1 MADTVRYI
9 ADPPRSAELV
19 IIGGGIVGAATAF
32 HASRAGLR
40 PVLLERRT
48 ALCTL
53 TTPASTGA
61 FRLQFDNREELELVR
76 ESLDLL
82 SNFSEVTGQ
91 TRYDPRLQRQGY
103 LWCTT
108 DAARAGWQRD
118 LVRRQHTWG
127 QSDIEH
133 LDGDEVRRRFPYV
146 SPDVLAARYREGDGF
161 LDPKEITLGFAAASG
176 AAVVTGC
183 GVTGLRVEG
192 GRLASV
198 QTNRGEISIGSSVI
212 AAGPFSGDVASL
224 AGIEL
229 PVQAVRRQ
237 KMTMPEVPEVPQ
249 DAPMT
254 IDDDTGAHWR
264 PGLRGAYLL
273 YTDPDEPPGPPA
285 EDLPTDHG
293 FALGLLDPESPVSV
307 ARVAPFWRRVWERGS
322 ANWILQAGQYTMTPD
337 HRPLL
342 GPTPVEDLY
351 VNTGY
356 SGHGIMGSSAGS
368 RIAVDTLTGKLR
380 QDQNPFR
387 LDREFQSRELDR
399 L

>member
-1 MADTVRYI
+1 MADTMRYVG
-9 ADPPRSAELV
+9 DPPRTAELV

-32 HASRAGLR
+32 HASRAGLH
-40 PVLLERRT
+40 PVLLERRA

-76 ESLDLL
+76 ESVDLL
-82 SNFSEVTGQ
+82 SNFSEATGQ
-91 TRYDPRLQRQGY
+91 ARYDPRLQRQGY

-108 DAARAGWQRD
+108 DPARAQWQRD
-118 LVRRQHTWG
+118 LVRKQHAWG
-127 QSDIEH
+127 QGDVEH

-146 SPDVLAARYREGDGF
+146 SPDVLAARYRAGDGF
-161 LDPKEITLGFAAASG
+161 LDPKEITLGFAASSG
-176 AAVVTGC
+176 ADVVTGC

-192 GRLASV
+192 GRLTSV
-198 QTNRGEISIGSSVI
+198 ETSRGEISTGRAVI
-212 AAGPFSGDVASL
+212 AAGPFSGEVASL
-224 AGIEL
+224 AGVEL

-264 PGLRGAYLL
+264 PGLRGAFLL
-273 YTDPDEPPGPPA
+273 YPDPGEPPGPPA
-285 EDLPTDHG
+285 EDLLTDHG
-293 FALGLLDPESPVSV
+293 FALGLLDPESPISV
-307 ARVAPFWRRVWERGS
+307 ARVAPFWRGVWERGS

-342 GPTPVEDLY
+342 GPTPVEGLY

-356 SGHGIMGSSAGS
+356 SGHGVMGSAAGS
-368 RIAVDTLTGKLR
+368 RIAVDTLTGRLSAE
-380 QDQNPFR
+380 QNPFHPTR
-387 LDREFQSRELDR
+387 QFRHRDLDR

>member
-1 MADTVRYI
+1 MADMVRYVG
-9 ADPPRSAELV
+9 DPPRSAELV

-40 PVLLERRT
+40 PVLLERRA

-76 ESLDLL
+76 ESMDLL
-82 SNFSEVTGQ
+82 SDFSEVTRQ
-91 TRYDPRLQRQGY
+91 ARYDPRLQRQGY

-108 DAARAGWQRD
+108 DPARAEWQRD

-127 QSDIEH
+127 QGDVEH

-146 SPDVLAARYREGDGF
+146 SPDVLAARYRAGDGF
-161 LDPKEITLGFAAASG
+161 LDPKETTLGFAASSG
-176 AAVVTGC
+176 ADVVTGC

-192 GRLASV
+192 GRLTSV
-198 QTNRGEISIGSSVI
+198 ETNRGEISTGRAVI

-224 AGIEL
+224 AGVEL

-254 IDDDTGAHWR
+254 IDDDTGVHWR
-264 PGLRGAYLL
+264 PGLRGAFLL

-285 EDLPTDHG
+285 EDLPTDHD
-293 FALGLLDPESPVSV
+293 FALRLLDPESPVSV
-307 ARVAPFWRRVWERGS
+307 ARVAPFWRGVWKRGS

-342 GPTPVEDLY
+342 GPTPMKNLY

-368 RIAVDTLTGKLR
+368 RIVVDTLTGRLSP
-380 QDQNPFR
+380 DQNPFR
-387 LDREFQSRELDR
+387 PTRVFQHRELDR

>member
-32 HASRAGLR
+32 QASRAGLR

-108 DAARAGWQRD
+108 DAARAGWQRA
-118 LVRRQHTWG
+118 LVRKQHTWG

-133 LDGDEVRRRFPYV
+133 LDGEEVRRRFPYV

-229 PVQAVRRQ
+229 PVRAVRRQ

>member
-32 HASRAGLR
+32 QASRAGLR

-61 FRLQFDNREELELVR
+61 FRLQFDNREELGLVR

-146 SPDVLAARYREGDGF
+146 SPDVLTARYREGDGF

-229 PVQAVRRQ
+229 PVRAVRRQ

>member
-108 DAARAGWQRD
+108 DTARAQWQRD
-118 LVRRQHTWG
+118 LVRKQHTWG

-229 PVQAVRRQ
+229 PVRAVRRQ

-307 ARVAPFWRRVWERGS
+307 ARVAPFWCRVWERGS

>member
-1 MADTVRYI
+1 MPDTVSYI

-91 TRYDPRLQRQGY
+91 THYDPRMQRQGY

-118 LVRRQHTWG
+118 LVLKQHTWG

-146 SPDVLAARYREGDGF
+146 SPDVVAARYREGDGF

-176 AAVVTGC
+176 AEVVTGC
-183 GVTGLRVEG
+183 GVTGLRVGG
-192 GRLASV
+192 GRLTSV
-198 QTNRGEISIGSSVI
+198 QTTKGEISTGLAVI
-212 AAGPFSGDVASL
+212 AAGPFSGEVASL
-224 AGIEL
+224 AGVEL

-237 KMTMPEVPEVPQ
+237 KITMPEVPEVPQ

-285 EDLPTDHG
+285 EDLPTDHD
-293 FALGLLDPESPVSV
+293 FALGLLDPESPISV
-307 ARVAPFWRRVWERGS
+307 ARVAPFWREVWERGS

-342 GPTPVEDLY
+342 GPTPVEDLF

-356 SGHGIMGSSAGS
+356 SGHGIMGSSAGG
-368 RIAVDTLTGKLR
+368 RIAVDTLTGRLSP
-380 QDQNPFR
+380 DQNPFR
-387 LDREFQSRELDR
+387 LDRKFRLRELDR

>member
-1 MADTVRYI
+1 V
-9 ADPPRSAELV
+9 
-19 IIGGGIVGAATAF
+19 
-32 HASRAGLR
+32 
-40 PVLLERRT
+40 
-48 ALCTL
+48 
-53 TTPASTGA
+53 
-61 FRLQFDNREELELVR
+61 QK
-76 ESLDLL
+76 
-82 SNFSEVTGQ
+82 
-91 TRYDPRLQRQGY
+91 
-103 LWCTT
+103 
-108 DAARAGWQRD
+108 
-118 LVRRQHTWG
+118 QHTWG

-133 LDGDEVRRRFPYV
+133 LEGDEVRNRFPYV
-146 SPDVLAARYREGDGF
+146 SPDVLAARYRAEDGF

-198 QTNRGEISIGSSVI
+198 QTNRGEISTGRAVI
-212 AAGPFSGDVASL
+212 AAGPFSGAVASL
-224 AGIEL
+224 AGVEL

-237 KMTMPEVPEVPQ
+237 KVIMPEVPEVPQ

-273 YTDPDEPPGPPA
+273 YTDPDEPSGPPA

-307 ARVAPFWRRVWERGS
+307 ARVAPFWRAVWERGS
-322 ANWILQAGQYTMTPD
+322 ANWILQAGQYTITPD

-356 SGHGIMGSSAGS
+356 SGHGIMGSAAGS
-368 RIAVDTLTGKLR
+368 RITVDTLTGELSP
-380 QDQNPFR
+380 DQNPFR
-387 LDREFQSRELDR
+387 LDREFQPRELDR

>member
-1 MADTVRYI
+1 
-9 ADPPRSAELV
+9 
-19 IIGGGIVGAATAF
+19 
-32 HASRAGLR
+32 
-40 PVLLERRT
+40 
-48 ALCTL
+48 
-53 TTPASTGA
+53 
-61 FRLQFDNREELELVR
+61 
-76 ESLDLL
+76 
-82 SNFSEVTGQ
+82 
-91 TRYDPRLQRQGY
+91 
-103 LWCTT
+103 
-108 DAARAGWQRD
+108 
-118 LVRRQHTWG
+118 
-127 QSDIEH
+127 
-133 LDGDEVRRRFPYV
+133 V
-146 SPDVLAARYREGDGF
+146 SPDVLTARYREGDGF

-229 PVQAVRRQ
+229 PVRAVRRQ

-307 ARVAPFWRRVWERGS
+307 ARVAPFWCRVWERGS

>member
-76 ESLDLL
+76 ESLDML
-82 SNFSEVTGQ
+82 SDCSEVTGQ

-108 DAARAGWQRD
+108 DAPRAAWQRD
-118 LVRRQHTWG
+118 LVRKQHTWG

-198 QTNRGEISIGSSVI
+198 QTNRGEISTEHTVI

-254 IDDDTGAHWR
+254 IDDDTGTHWR
-264 PGLRGAYLL
+264 PAAPGA
-273 YTDPDEPPGPPA
+273 
-285 EDLPTDHG
+285 
-293 FALGLLDPESPVSV
+293 S
-307 ARVAPFWRRVWERGS
+307 ARPC
-322 ANWILQAGQYTMTPD
+322 
-337 HRPLL
+337 RP
-342 GPTPVEDLY
+342 
-351 VNTGY
+351 
-356 SGHGIMGSSAGS
+356 
-368 RIAVDTLTGKLR
+368 
-380 QDQNPFR
+380 Q
-387 LDREFQSRELDR
+387 
-399 L
+399 

>member
-1 MADTVRYI
+1 MVDTVRYVRG
-9 ADPPRSAELV
+9 PPRAAELV

-40 PVLLERRT
+40 PVLLERRA

-76 ESLDLL
+76 ESVDLL

-91 TRYDPRLQRQGY
+91 PRYDSRLQRQGY

-108 DAARAGWQRD
+108 DPARAAWQRD
-118 LVRRQHTWG
+118 LVRKQHTWG
-127 QSDIEH
+127 QRDIEH
-133 LDGDEVRRRFPYV
+133 LDGEEVRRRFPYV
-146 SPDVLAARYREGDGF
+146 SPDVLAARYRAGDGF
-161 LDPKEITLGFAAASG
+161 LDPKEITLGFAASSG
-176 AAVVTGC
+176 ADVVTGC

-192 GRLASV
+192 GRLRSV
-198 QTNRGEISIGSSVI
+198 ETNRGEISTGRAVI

-224 AGIEL
+224 AGVEL

-237 KMTMPEVPEVPQ
+237 KVTMPEVPEVPQ

-264 PGLRGAYLL
+264 PGLRGAFLL
-273 YTDPDEPPGPPA
+273 YTDPDEPPGRPA

-307 ARVAPFWRRVWERGS
+307 ARVAPFWRGVWERGS

-356 SGHGIMGSSAGS
+356 SGHGVMGSAAGS
-368 RIAVDTLTGKLR
+368 RIVVDTLTGRLSP
-380 QDQNPFR
+380 DQNPFR
-387 LDREFQSRELDR
+387 PTREFQHRELDR

>member
-9 ADPPRSAELV
+9 GDPPRSAELV

-40 PVLLERRT
+40 PVLLERRA

-76 ESLDLL
+76 ESVDLL
-82 SNFSEVTGQ
+82 SEFSEVTGQ

-108 DAARAGWQRD
+108 DPARAQWQRD
-118 LVRRQHTWG
+118 LVRKQHAWG
-127 QSDIEH
+127 QGDVEH

-146 SPDVLAARYREGDGF
+146 SPDVLAARYRAADGF

-192 GRLASV
+192 ERLTSV
-198 QTNRGEISIGSSVI
+198 ETNRGEISTGRAVI
-212 AAGPFSGDVASL
+212 AAGPFSGEVASL
-224 AGIEL
+224 AGVEL
-229 PVQAVRRQ
+229 PVRAVRRQ
-237 KMTMPEVPEVPQ
+237 KMTMPEVPEVPP

-264 PGLRGAYLL
+264 PGLRGAFLL

-285 EDLPTDHG
+285 EDLLTDHD
-293 FALGLLDPESPVSV
+293 FALGLLDPESPTSV
-307 ARVAPFWRRVWERGS
+307 ARVAPFWRGVWERGS

-342 GPTPVEDLY
+342 GPTPVENLY

-356 SGHGIMGSSAGS
+356 SGHGVMGSAAGS
-368 RIAVDTLTGKLR
+368 RIAVDTLTCRLSPN
-380 QDQNPFR
+380 QNPFR

>member
-9 ADPPRSAELV
+9 ADPPRSAELA

-91 TRYDPRLQRQGY
+91 TRYDPRLQCQGY

-108 DAARAGWQRD
+108 DPARAGWQRD
-118 LVRRQHTWG
+118 LVRKQHTWG

-146 SPDVLAARYREGDGF
+146 SSDVLAARYRAGDGF

-176 AAVVTGC
+176 ADVVTGC
-183 GVTGLRVEG
+183 GVMGLRVEG
-192 GRLASV
+192 GRLENV
-198 QTNRGEISIGSSVI
+198 QTNRGEISIGRAVI
-212 AAGPFSGDVASL
+212 AAGPFSGDVATL

-285 EDLPTDHG
+285 EDLPTDHD

-342 GPTPVEDLY
+342 GPTPVKNLY

-387 LDREFQSRELDR
+387 LDREFQSRELDW

>member
-1 MADTVRYI
+1 MADTVRYLG
-9 ADPPRSAELV
+9 DPPRSAELI

-32 HASRAGLR
+32 HASRAGLH
-40 PVLLERRT
+40 PVLLERRP

-53 TTPASTGA
+53 TTPASTGS

-76 ESLDLL
+76 ESVDLL
-82 SNFSEVTGQ
+82 SNFSEVTRQ
-91 TRYDPRLQRQGY
+91 TKYDPRIQRQGY

-108 DAARAGWQRD
+108 DPTRAEWQRD
-118 LVRRQHTWG
+118 LVQKQHTWG

-146 SPDVLAARYREGDGF
+146 SSDVLAARYRAADGF
-161 LDPKEITLGFAAASG
+161 LDPKEITLGFAAASD
-176 AAVVTGC
+176 ADVVTSC
-183 GVTGLRVEG
+183 GVTALRVEG
-192 GRLASV
+192 GRLTSV
-198 QTNRGEISIGSSVI
+198 ETNKGEIHTGLTVI
-212 AAGPFSGDVASL
+212 AAGPFSGEVASL
-224 AGIEL
+224 AEIEL
-229 PVQAVRRQ
+229 PVQTVRRQ
-237 KMTMPEVPEVPQ
+237 KVTMPDVPEVPQ
-249 DAPMT
+249 NAPMT

-273 YTDPDEPPGPPA
+273 YTDPDEPPAPPA
-285 EDLPTDHG
+285 EDLLTDHN
-293 FALGLLDPESPVSV
+293 FALKLLDPENTISV
-307 ARVAPFWRRVWERGS
+307 VRISPFWRQVWERGS

-342 GPTPVEDLY
+342 GPTSIENLY

-356 SGHGIMGSSAGS
+356 SGHGVMGSAAGS
-368 RIAVDTLTGKLR
+368 RIVVDTLTGKLS

-387 LDREFQSRELDR
+387 PDREFQPRELDR

>member
-1 MADTVRYI
+1 MPDTVRYI
-9 ADPPRSAELV
+9 ADLPRSAELV
-19 IIGGGIVGAATAF
+19 VIGGGIVGAATAF
-32 HASRAGLR
+32 HASRAGVR

-53 TTPASTGA
+53 TTPASTGG

-82 SNFSEVTGQ
+82 SNFSKVTRQ
-91 TRYDPRLQRQGY
+91 TQYDPMMQRQGY

-108 DAARAGWQRD
+108 DETRAAWQRD
-118 LVRRQHTWG
+118 LVRKQHAWG

-146 SPDVLAARYREGDGF
+146 SPEVLAARYREGDGF

-192 GRLASV
+192 GRLTSV
-198 QTNRGEISIGSSVI
+198 QTTRGEISPGLAVI
-212 AAGPFSGDVASL
+212 AAGPFSGEVASL
-224 AGIEL
+224 AGVEL
-229 PVQAVRRQ
+229 PVQAVRQQ

-264 PGLRGAYLL
+264 PGLRGAFLL

-285 EDLPTDHG
+285 EDLPTDHD
-293 FALGLLDPESPVSV
+293 FALGLLDPESPISV
-307 ARVAPFWRRVWERGS
+307 ARVAPFWRKVWERGS

-342 GPTPVEDLY
+342 GPTPVENLF

-368 RIAVDTLTGKLR
+368 RIAVDTLTGRLSP
-380 QDQNPFR
+380 DQNPFR
-387 LDREFQSRELDR
+387 PDREFRPRELDR

>member
-1 MADTVRYI
+1 VRYI

-32 HASRAGLR
+32 QASRAGLR

-146 SPDVLAARYREGDGF
+146 SPDVLTARYREGDGF

-183 GVTGLRVEG
+183 GVAGLRVEG

-307 ARVAPFWRRVWERGS
+307 ARVAPFWCRVWERGS

>member
-32 HASRAGLR
+32 QASRAGLL

-118 LVRRQHTWG
+118 LVRKQHTWG

-198 QTNRGEISIGSSVI
+198 QTNRGEISIGGSVI

-307 ARVAPFWRRVWERGS
+307 ARVAPFWRSVWERGS

>member
-1 MADTVRYI
+1 MAESVRYVG
-9 ADPPRSAELV
+9 DPPRSAELV

-40 PVLLERRT
+40 PVLLERRA

-76 ESLDLL
+76 ESVGLL
-82 SNFSEVTGQ
+82 SDFSEVTGQ
-91 TRYDPRLQRQGY
+91 ERYDPRLQRQGY

-108 DAARAGWQRD
+108 DPTRAEWQRD
-118 LVRRQHTWG
+118 LVQRQHTWG

-133 LDGDEVRRRFPYV
+133 LEGDEVRNRFPYV
-146 SPDVLAARYREGDGF
+146 SPDVLAARYRAEDGF

-198 QTNRGEISIGSSVI
+198 QTNRGEISTGRAVI
-212 AAGPFSGDVASL
+212 ASGPFSGDVASL
-224 AGIEL
+224 AGVEL

-237 KMTMPEVPEVPQ
+237 KVTMPEVPEVPQ

-273 YTDPDEPPGPPA
+273 YTDPDEPSGPPA

-307 ARVAPFWRRVWERGS
+307 ARVAPFWRAVWERGS

-342 GPTPVEDLY
+342 GPTQVENLY

-356 SGHGIMGSSAGS
+356 SGHGIMGSAAGS
-368 RIAVDTLTGKLR
+368 RITVDTLTGDLSP
-380 QDQNPFR
+380 DQNPFR
-387 LDREFQSRELDR
+387 LDREFRPRELDR

>member
-32 HASRAGLR
+32 QASRAGLR

-146 SPDVLAARYREGDGF
+146 SPDVLTARYREGDGF

-198 QTNRGEISIGSSVI
+198 QTNRGEISTGRAVI

-229 PVQAVRRQ
+229 PVRAVRRQ

-307 ARVAPFWRRVWERGS
+307 ARVAPFWCRVWERGS

>member
-1 MADTVRYI
+1 MADAVRYV
-9 ADPPRSAELV
+9 ADLPRVAELV

-40 PVLLERRT
+40 PVLLERRA

-108 DAARAGWQRD
+108 DPARAEWQRD
-118 LVRRQHTWG
+118 LVRKQHDWG
-127 QSDIEH
+127 QDDVEH

-146 SPDVLAARYREGDGF
+146 SPDVLAARYRAGDGF
-161 LDPKEITLGFAAASG
+161 LDPKEVTLGFAAASG
-176 AAVVTGC
+176 ADVVTGC
-183 GVTGLRVEG
+183 GVTGLRVED
-192 GRLASV
+192 GRLTSV
-198 QTNRGEISIGSSVI
+198 ETNGGEISTGLAVI
-212 AAGPFSGDVASL
+212 AAGPFSGEVASL
-224 AGIEL
+224 AGVEL
-229 PVQAVRRQ
+229 PVQTVRRQ

-264 PGLRGAYLL
+264 PGLRGAFLL
-273 YTDPDEPPGPPA
+273 YTDPNEPPGPPA
-285 EDLPTDHG
+285 EDLLTDHD

-307 ARVAPFWRRVWERGS
+307 ARVAPFWRGVWERGS

-342 GPTPVEDLY
+342 GPTPVENLY

-356 SGHGIMGSSAGS
+356 SGHGVMGSAAGS
-368 RIAVDTLTGKLR
+368 RIVVDTMTGGLSP
-380 QDQNPFR
+380 DQNPFHPT
-387 LDREFQSRELDR
+387 REFQHRELDR
-399 L
+399 I

>member
-1 MADTVRYI
+1 MPDTVRYI

-19 IIGGGIVGAATAF
+19 VIGGGIVGAATAF
-32 HASRAGLR
+32 HASRAGVR

-53 TTPASTGA
+53 TTPASTGG

-82 SNFSEVTGQ
+82 SNFSKVTRQ
-91 TRYDPRLQRQGY
+91 TQYDPMMQRQGY

-108 DAARAGWQRD
+108 DETRAAWQRD
-118 LVRRQHTWG
+118 LVRKQHAWG

-146 SPDVLAARYREGDGF
+146 SPEVLAARYREGDGF

-192 GRLASV
+192 GRLTSV
-198 QTNRGEISIGSSVI
+198 QTTRGEISPGLAVI
-212 AAGPFSGDVASL
+212 AAGPFSGEVASL
-224 AGIEL
+224 AGVEL
-229 PVQAVRRQ
+229 PVQAVRQQ

-254 IDDDTGAHWR
+254 IDDDTGTHWR
-264 PGLRGAYLL
+264 PGLRGAFLL

-285 EDLPTDHG
+285 EDLPTDHD
-293 FALGLLDPESPVSV
+293 FALGLLDPESPISV
-307 ARVAPFWRRVWERGS
+307 ARVAPFWREVWERGS

-342 GPTPVEDLY
+342 GPTPVENLF

-368 RIAVDTLTGKLR
+368 RIAGDTLTGRLSP
-380 QDQNPFR
+380 DQNPFR
-387 LDREFQSRELDR
+387 PDREFRPRELDR

>member
-1 MADTVRYI
+1 MADTVRYV
-9 ADPPRSAELV
+9 DGPPRSAELV

-40 PVLLERRT
+40 PVLLERRP

-76 ESLDLL
+76 ESVDLFF
-82 SNFSEVTGQ
+82 NFSEVTEQ
-91 TRYDPRLQRQGY
+91 TRYDPRMQEQGY

-108 DAARAGWQRD
+108 DPARAEWQRD
-118 LVRRQHTWG
+118 LVQKQHAWG

-133 LDGDEVRRRFPYV
+133 LDGDEVRRHFPYI
-146 SPDVLAARYREGDGF
+146 SPDVLAARYRAGDGF
-161 LDPKEITLGFAAASG
+161 LNPKEITLGFVAASE

-183 GVTGLRVEG
+183 EVTGLRVEG

-198 QTNRGEISIGSSVI
+198 ETTRGEISTGLTVI
-212 AAGPFSGDVASL
+212 AAGPFSGEVAAL
-224 AGIEL
+224 AGVEL

-237 KMTMPEVPEVPQ
+237 KVTMPEVPEVPQ

-307 ARVAPFWRRVWERGS
+307 ARISPFWRDVWERGS

-356 SGHGIMGSSAGS
+356 SGHGVMGSAAGG
-368 RIAVDTLTGKLR
+368 RIVVDTLTGRLSP
-380 QDQNPFR
+380 DQNSFR
-387 LDREFQSRELDR
+387 LDREFRRRELDR

>member
-1 MADTVRYI
+1 MAATVGYI
-9 ADPPRSAELV
+9 GDPPHSAELV

-40 PVLLERRT
+40 PVLLERRA

-76 ESLDLL
+76 ESVDLL

-91 TRYDPRLQRQGY
+91 TSYDPKLRRQGY

-108 DAARAGWQRD
+108 DPGRAGWQQD
-118 LVRRQHTWG
+118 LVRKQHTWG
-127 QSDIEH
+127 QSDVEH

-146 SPDVLAARYREGDGF
+146 SPAVLAARYRAGDGF
-161 LDPKEITLGFAAASG
+161 LDPKEITLGFAASSG
-176 AAVVTGC
+176 ADVVTGC

-192 GRLASV
+192 GQLTSV
-198 QTNRGEISIGSSVI
+198 GTNRGEISTGCAVI

-224 AGIEL
+224 AGVEL
-229 PVQAVRRQ
+229 PVQAVRRH

-249 DAPMT
+249 NAPMT

-264 PGLRGAYLL
+264 PGLRGAFLL

-293 FALGLLDPESPVSV
+293 FALGLLDPKSPISV
-307 ARVAPFWRRVWERGS
+307 ARVAPFWRGVWERGS

-342 GPTPVEDLY
+342 GPTPVEGLY

-356 SGHGIMGSSAGS
+356 SGHGVMGSAAGS
-368 RIAVDTLTGKLR
+368 RIVVDTLTGRLSP
-380 QDQNPFR
+380 DQNPFR
-387 LDREFQSRELDR
+387 PTRGFQHRELDR

>member
-40 PVLLERRT
+40 PVLLERRA

-118 LVRRQHTWG
+118 LVRKQHTWG

-133 LDGDEVRRRFPYV
+133 LDADEVRRRFPYV

-198 QTNRGEISIGSSVI
+198 QTNRGEISIGSAVI

-249 DAPMT
+249 GAPMT

-293 FALGLLDPESPVSV
+293 FALGLLDPESPISV

-356 SGHGIMGSSAGS
+356 SGHGIMGSSAGC

-380 QDQNPFR
+380 RDQNPFR

>member
-32 HASRAGLR
+32 QASRAGLR

-146 SPDVLAARYREGDGF
+146 SPDVLTARYREGDGF

-176 AAVVTGC
+176 TAVVTGC

-229 PVQAVRRQ
+229 PVRAVRRQ

-307 ARVAPFWRRVWERGS
+307 ARVAPFWREVWERGS

-387 LDREFQSRELDR
+387 LEREFQSRELDR

>member
-32 HASRAGLR
+32 QASRAGLR

-108 DAARAGWQRD
+108 DTARAQWQRD
-118 LVRRQHTWG
+118 LVRKQHTWG

-133 LDGDEVRRRFPYV
+133 LDGDEVRRSFPYV
-146 SPDVLAARYREGDGF
+146 SPDVLAARYREWDGF

-229 PVQAVRRQ
+229 PVRAVRRQ

-307 ARVAPFWRRVWERGS
+307 ARVAPFWREVWERGS

-387 LDREFQSRELDR
+387 LEREFQSRELDR

>member
-32 HASRAGLR
+32 QASRAGLR

-108 DAARAGWQRD
+108 DTARAQWQRD
-118 LVRRQHTWG
+118 LVRKQHTWG

-133 LDGDEVRRRFPYV
+133 LDGDEVRRSFPYV
-146 SPDVLAARYREGDGF
+146 SPDVLAARYREWDGF

-192 GRLASV
+192 GRLTNV
-198 QTNRGEISIGSSVI
+198 ETNRGEISTGRAVI

-224 AGIEL
+224 AGVEL

-237 KMTMPEVPEVPQ
+237 KVIMPEVPEVPQ

-264 PGLRGAYLL
+264 PWLRGAFLL
-273 YTDPDEPPGPPA
+273 YPDPGEPPGPPA

-307 ARVAPFWRRVWERGS
+307 ARVAPFWCRVWERGS

-368 RIAVDTLTGKLR
+368 RIAVDTLTGRLTPY
-380 QDQNPFR
+380 QNPFHPT
-387 LDREFQSRELDR
+387 REFQHRELDR

>member
-1 MADTVRYI
+1 MAGTVRYI

-32 HASRAGLR
+32 QASRAGLR

-146 SPDVLAARYREGDGF
+146 SPDVLTARYREGDGF

>member
-1 MADTVRYI
+1 MADAVRYV
-9 ADPPRSAELV
+9 ADPPRAAEMV

-40 PVLLERRT
+40 PVLLERRA

-108 DAARAGWQRD
+108 DPARAEWQRD
-118 LVRRQHTWG
+118 LVRKQHDWG
-127 QSDIEH
+127 QDDVEH

-146 SPDVLAARYREGDGF
+146 SPDVLAARYRAGDGF

-176 AAVVTGC
+176 ADVVTGC
-183 GVTGLRVEG
+183 GVTGLRVED
-192 GRLASV
+192 GRLTSV
-198 QTNRGEISIGSSVI
+198 ETNGGEISSGLAVI
-212 AAGPFSGDVASL
+212 AAGPFSGEVASL
-224 AGIEL
+224 AGVEL

-264 PGLRGAYLL
+264 PGLRGAFLL
-273 YTDPDEPPGPPA
+273 FTDPDEPPGPPA
-285 EDLPTDHG
+285 EDLLTDHD
-293 FALGLLDPESPVSV
+293 FALGLLDPESRISV
-307 ARVAPFWRRVWERGS
+307 ARVAPFWRGVWERGS

-342 GPTPVEDLY
+342 GPTPVENLY

-356 SGHGIMGSSAGS
+356 SGHGVMGSAAGS
-368 RIAVDTLTGKLR
+368 RIVVDTLTGGLTP
-380 QDQNPFR
+380 DQNPFHPI
-387 LDREFQSRELDR
+387 REFQHRELDR
-399 L
+399 I

>member
-1 MADTVRYI
+1 MAETVRYI
-9 ADPPRSAELV
+9 GDPPRSAELV

-40 PVLLERRT
+40 PVLLERRA

-76 ESLDLL
+76 ESVDLL
-82 SNFSEVTGQ
+82 SDFSEVTGQ
-91 TRYDPRLQRQGY
+91 GRYDPRLQRQGY

-108 DAARAGWQRD
+108 DPARAEWQRD
-118 LVRRQHTWG
+118 LVQRQHTWG

-133 LDGDEVRRRFPYV
+133 LEGDEVRNRFPYV
-146 SPDVLAARYREGDGF
+146 SQDVLAARYRAGDGF

-198 QTNRGEISIGSSVI
+198 QTNRGEISTGRAVI

-224 AGIEL
+224 AGVEL

-237 KMTMPEVPEVPQ
+237 NVTMP
-249 DAPMT
+249 
-254 IDDDTGAHWR
+254 
-264 PGLRGAYLL
+264 
-273 YTDPDEPPGPPA
+273 
-285 EDLPTDHG
+285 
-293 FALGLLDPESPVSV
+293 
-307 ARVAPFWRRVWERGS
+307 
-322 ANWILQAGQYTMTPD
+322 
-337 HRPLL
+337 
-342 GPTPVEDLY
+342 
-351 VNTGY
+351 
-356 SGHGIMGSSAGS
+356 
-368 RIAVDTLTGKLR
+368 
-380 QDQNPFR
+380 
-387 LDREFQSRELDR
+387 
-399 L
+399 

>member
-32 HASRAGLR
+32 QASRAGLR

-229 PVQAVRRQ
+229 PVRAVRRQ

-307 ARVAPFWRRVWERGS
+307 ARVAPFWCRVWERGS

>member
-1 MADTVRYI
+1 MADTVRYVR
-9 ADPPRSAELV
+9 DPPRAAELV

-40 PVLLERRT
+40 PVLLERRA

-76 ESLDLL
+76 ESVDLL
-82 SNFSEVTGQ
+82 SNFSEITGQ
-91 TRYDPRLQRQGY
+91 TRYDPKLRRQGY

-108 DAARAGWQRD
+108 DPGRAGWQRD
-118 LVRRQHTWG
+118 LVRKQHTWG
-127 QSDIEH
+127 QSDVEH

-146 SPDVLAARYREGDGF
+146 SPAVLAARYRAGDGF
-161 LDPKEITLGFAAASG
+161 LDPKEITLGFAASSG
-176 AAVVTGC
+176 ADVVTDC

-192 GRLASV
+192 GRLTSV
-198 QTNRGEISIGSSVI
+198 GTNRGEISTGCAVI

-224 AGIEL
+224 AGVEL
-229 PVQAVRRQ
+229 SVWTVRRH

-264 PGLRGAYLL
+264 PGLRGAFLL

-293 FALGLLDPESPVSV
+293 FALALLDPKSPISV
-307 ARVAPFWRRVWERGS
+307 ARVAPFWRGVWERGS
-322 ANWILQAGQYTMTPD
+322 ANWILQAGQYTITPD

-342 GPTPVEDLY
+342 GPTPVEGLY

-356 SGHGIMGSSAGS
+356 SGHGVMGSAAGS
-368 RIAVDTLTGKLR
+368 RIVVDTLTGRLSP
-380 QDQNPFR
+380 DQNPFR
-387 LDREFQSRELDR
+387 PTREFQHREIDR

>member
-1 MADTVRYI
+1 MADTVRYVR
-9 ADPPRSAELV
+9 DPPRAAELV

-40 PVLLERRT
+40 PVLLERRA

-76 ESLDLL
+76 ESVDLL
-82 SNFSEVTGQ
+82 SNFSEITGQ
-91 TRYDPRLQRQGY
+91 TRYDPKLRRQGY

-108 DAARAGWQRD
+108 DPGRAGWQRD
-118 LVRRQHTWG
+118 LVRKQHTWD
-127 QSDIEH
+127 QSDVEH

-146 SPDVLAARYREGDGF
+146 SPAVLAARYRAGDGF
-161 LDPKEITLGFAAASG
+161 LDPKEITLGFAASSG
-176 AAVVTGC
+176 ADVVTDC

-192 GRLASV
+192 GRLTSV
-198 QTNRGEISIGSSVI
+198 GTNRGEISTGCAVI
-212 AAGPFSGDVASL
+212 AAGPFSGDVTSL
-224 AGIEL
+224 AGVEL
-229 PVQAVRRQ
+229 SVRTVRRH

-249 DAPMT
+249 NAPMT

-264 PGLRGAYLL
+264 PGLRGAFLL

-293 FALGLLDPESPVSV
+293 FALALLDPKSPISV
-307 ARVAPFWRRVWERGS
+307 ARVAPFWRGVWERGS
-322 ANWILQAGQYTMTPD
+322 ANWILQAGQYTITPD

-342 GPTPVEDLY
+342 GPTPVEGLY

-356 SGHGIMGSSAGS
+356 SGHGVMGSAAGS
-368 RIAVDTLTGKLR
+368 RIVVDTLTGRLSP
-380 QDQNPFR
+380 DQNPFR
-387 LDREFQSRELDR
+387 PTREFQHREIDR